1 MTLDRLNSSH
11 FYVNSLQC
19 LQILYEI
26 FTDPP
31 LSTTWARTIFYSGGV
46 VWIAAAAG
54 SGGWAHGMSDVA
66 DSSCCLR
73 QLEVCRS
80 LLVMPLSFVF
90 RGNNCTPRSFWEKSH
105 ITDATDPLML
115 WTYFSTFP
123 SRKFEWQTSGDN
135 SKQWVVIEVRSDV
148 VFSFKMIYFYWV
160 ACVWKITLITVYS
173 VNLTFNKSNYC
184 K

>member
-1 MTLDRLNSSH
+1 MTLHRLNSSH

-31 LSTTWARTIFYSGGV
+31 LSTTWACTIFYSGGV
-46 VWIAAAAG
+46 VWI
-54 SGGWAHGMSDVA
+54 GGGGGGFGRVGTRYEWCRWQLLLPSSARGMP
-66 DSSCCLR
+66 
-73 QLEVCRS
+73 S

-90 RGNNCTPRSFWEKSH
+90 RGNNCTPRSFREKSH

-135 SKQWVVIEVRSDV
+135 SKQWVVIDGTSEIRRSV
-148 VFSFKMIYFYWV
+148 PV
-160 ACVWKITLITVYS
+160 
-173 VNLTFNKSNYC
+173 
-184 K
+184 